1 MSARFKIWLFPVLL
15 YGLFTVWYTDFSGP
29 LSDAE
34 VSDFM
39 AAMQANQSEPE
50 VIAFIEA
57 FARADTGRQFIML
70 NAIDYNDNP
79 GFVAGAAPGE
89 DAEALMGRYMAH
101 MIPALLIRASHPL
114 FMGPAVYPAIDV
126 VGIEGAENWNAGALM
141 RYRSRRDFLEIVTNP
156 IFKSQHHFK
165 AAALEKTIA
174 YPIEPDLQLGDPR
187 VLLGLLLL
195 ALTALTDLIRLSRQS
210 SQQ

>member
-1 MSARFKIWLFPVLL
+1 MSARSKIWLFPALL
-15 YGLFTVWYTDFSGP
+15 YGIFVIWYTNLGGP
-29 LSDAE
+29 LTDAE
-34 VSDFM
+34 VRDFK
-39 AAMQANQSEPE
+39 AAMQANQSEPQ
-50 VIAFIEA
+50 VVAFIEQ
-57 FARADTGRQFIML
+57 FAQSDSGGQFIML

-79 GFVAGAAPGE
+79 GSVAGAEPGE

-101 MIPALLIRASHPL
+101 MIPALLIRASHPI
-114 FMGPAVYPAIDV
+114 FMGPAVYPAMDV

-156 IFKSQHHFK
+156 VFKGKHHFK

-187 VLLGLLLL
+187 LLLGLLLL
-195 ALTALTDLIRLSRQS
+195 ALTALTDLVRLSR
-210 SQQ
+210 

>member
-1 MSARFKIWLFPVLL
+1 MSARSKIWLFPALL
-15 YGLFTVWYTDFSGP
+15 YGIFVIWYTDLGSP
-29 LSDAE
+29 LTDAE
-34 VSDFM
+34 VSDFK

-50 VIAFIEA
+50 VIAFIEQ
-57 FARADTGRQFIML
+57 FARSDSGGQFIML

-79 GFVAGAAPGE
+79 GSVAGAAPGE
-89 DAEALMGRYMAH
+89 DAEALMGRYMEH
-101 MIPALLIRASHPL
+101 MIPALLIRASHPI
-114 FMGPAVYPAIDV
+114 FMGPAVYPAMDV

-156 IFKSQHHFK
+156 VFKGKHHFK

-187 VLLGLLLL
+187 LLLGLLLL
-195 ALTALTDLIRLSRQS
+195 ALTSLTDLARLSRQ
-210 SQQ
+210 